1 MEHTLRIRGV
11 EERDRAF
18 VLRVNEENVEVL
30 SPMDEGRLQ
39 KFAASAEQFLVAE
52 ADGQPAAFLIA
63 IQEGLDYDSENY
75 RWFCARYERFLYID
89 RVVIDK
95 PYRSLGLGRKLY
107 QAVFDRARSTG
118 VPFVTAE
125 IDTVPYNETSLRF
138 HAAMGFREVGVQ
150 TVRGGAVQ
158 VSLQEAAVGGSAPT
172 VRGGTEIS

>member
-63 IQEGLDYDSENY
+63 IQEG
-75 RWFCARYERFLYID
+75 A
-89 RVVIDK
+89 
-95 PYRSLGLGRKLY
+95 GLRQRELPLVLRPLR
-107 QAVFDRARSTG
+107 AVPVTLTG
-118 VPFVTAE
+118 W
-125 IDTVPYNETSLRF
+125 
-138 HAAMGFREVGVQ
+138 
-150 TVRGGAVQ
+150 
-158 VSLQEAAVGGSAPT
+158 
-172 VRGGTEIS
+172 